1 MTAEQLA
8 KMQAGRRAASEA
20 RKTQVVDEHADWQA
34 RHDAA
39 AVDAAER
46 RKALWGHA

>member
-1 MTAEQLA
+1 MTPEQLS

-20 RKTQVVDEHADWQA
+20 RKAEVVDEHAEWQA

-39 AVDAAER
+39 AVDAADR